1 MPSLENAGHREVQ
14 QQLVYTHVLYSIRT
28 FWIQAKGTFASWL
41 TTQGW
46 LGAHLWRGQ
55 LRRGGPQTI
64 WLNLAIISQNKP
76 LNNLEEGAPTRGA
89 PEVFLQPPPGGGA
102 ASVPVPAGG
111 LRCWL
116 AWPTAARVAI
126 DSLEPCP
133 GVWTV
138 REC

>member
-1 MPSLENAGHREVQ
+1 MAG
-14 QQLVYTHVLYSIRT
+14 T
-28 FWIQAKGTFASWL
+28 A
-41 TTQGW
+41 
-46 LGAHLWRGQ
+46 
-55 LRRGGPQTI
+55 
-64 WLNLAIISQNKP
+64 
-76 LNNLEEGAPTRGA
+76 APTWTTNYLAECGNYFSKQTFKQPGGTGA

-102 ASVPVPAGG
+102 TSVPVPAGG

-116 AWPTAARVAI
+116 ARPTAASVAT